1 MPRKAQAGEVN
12 KSAEIRSLLKAN
24 PKITAKEATDTL
36 AQRGIKISPNL
47 FYFIKGRMKGS
58 KVRRRKM
65 RRNIAHIMTANGAMP
80 KPASGDVLATIKKIK
95 GLAAEVGGL
104 RKLQA
109 LIEELSE

>member
-12 KSAEIRSLLKAN
+12 KSAEVRALLKAN
-24 PKITAKEATDTL
+24 PKITAKEAADAL
-36 AQRGIKISPNL
+36 AQRGIRISPNL

-58 KVRRRKM
+58 KARRRKM
-65 RRNIAHIMTANGAMP
+65 RHNVADIMTANGAMP
-80 KPASGDVLATIKKIK
+80 KPSSDNVLATIKKIK

-109 LIEELSE
+109 LVEELGD